1 MDLTQFVADIDGHQ
15 RKIVQHEIRP
25 ARRDPGASGI
35 PLKDGRTLPF
45 VVSRAWNAP
54 AGRYPEQWFLVDPE
68 TCEVLYEGPQRL
80 QKVIGLLSWTEV
92 EDTVPEAIELKPGKY
107 IVIFALG
114 GVMGGEAEV
123 EAAEATV

>member
-1 MDLTQFVADIDGHQ
+1 M
-15 RKIVQHEIRP
+15 
-25 ARRDPGASGI
+25 
-35 PLKDGRTLPF
+35 
-45 VVSRAWNAP
+45 
-54 AGRYPEQWFLVDPE
+54 
-68 TCEVLYEGPQRL
+68 
-80 QKVIGLLSWTEV
+80 IGLLSWTEV